1 MDKSTKVYIALII
14 FTIFTFSLGWFELIS
29 IITISLLLIGTFIKG
44 HLVIESFMGLNE
56 VTGKY
61 RYIPSIW
68 LLVILISISL
78 GYYLPI

>member
-1 MDKSTKVYIALII
+1 MDKFTKVYIALII

-29 IITISLLLIGTFIKG
+29 KISMILLLIGTFIKG

-68 LLVILISISL
+68 LGVIISFIGL
-78 GYYLPI
+78 GYFL